1 MIEQKVLKEIEDLK
15 RAYWKKEKVYNAE
28 RKKLLEL
35 AEKYVAENDILNDVM
50 RLREI
55 TVILPYSRLRDR
67 LENYLYDLEFGD
79 KQQPVQEEEQGTA
92 ATESGRKI
100 DQTNSQGNA
109 RHFEEVASEKITLE
123 EIKCQNKILQ
133 KKEKAFREVEE
144 KLEDY
149 ILGYLN
155 ENGIKNDIEKLD
167 EVINVM
173 PAGIVRFNLFDRK
186 FDLMEKAAH
195 QQGVSEKDAEIQ
207 EGMDAPQESYGS
219 QATGMGGIQ

>member
-1 MIEQKVLKEIEDLK
+1 MIEEKVLKEMEDLK
-15 RAYWKKEKVYNAE
+15 RAYWKKEKDYDAE

-35 AEKYVAENDILNDVM
+35 AEKYVAGNDILNDVI

-55 TVILPYSRLRDR
+55 TVILPYSRLKDR
-67 LENYLYDLEFGD
+67 LENCLYNLEFEE

-109 RHFEEVASEKITLE
+109 CHFEGAASEKITLK
-123 EIKCQNKILQ
+123 EIKCQNKIFQ
-133 KKEKAFREVEE
+133 KKEKAFWEMEK

-149 ILGYLN
+149 VMGYLN
-155 ENGIKNDIEKLD
+155 RNGIKDDIKKLD
-167 EVINVM
+167 EVINVV
-173 PAGIVRFNLFDRK
+173 PGSIVRFKLFEHK
-186 FDLMEKAAH
+186 FDLMEETEH

-207 EGMDAPQESYGS
+207 EGVDAPQESYGA
-219 QATGMGGIQ
+219 QTAGMGGIQ